1 MVTDYFN
8 LLGLYFQRR
17 VLGRRPPLLAS
28 VKLTY
33 KCNLACRMCPFH
45 LRSDGADHTLG
56 WDAALK
62 LLDKLKALGTR
73 IAVLEGGE
81 PLLWR
86 DGPRGVADL
95 VQYAKGRF
103 LRVAATTNGT
113 LPLDVPVD
121 LLWVSLDGLKDEHDR
136 LRSSSF
142 DRVWGNLEKSRH
154 PNLYVHFTMHREN
167 WRGLEGL
174 AVKLRE
180 VPAVK
185 GITVQ
190 LFYPYGQGEW
200 PLALAGDERRAALEG
215 VLDLKRKGFPILNSS
230 NRLQAMIENN
240 WNCHED
246 ILVNADPDG
255 TITRGC
261 YARSR
266 GEVKC
271 GECGFT
277 PVAEASGAL
286 DLIPGSLLAGY
297 RIFLKNRQKALGF
310 GRQAKVPF
318 T

>member
-1 MVTDYFN
+1 MMTADFSSLFDFYIS
-8 LLGLYFQRR
+8 RR
-17 VLGRRPPLLAS
+17 LLGRRTPLLAS

-45 LRSDGADHTLG
+45 LRPAGQNSGMKWGTVRRVLDTLK
-56 WDAALK
+56 DM
-62 LLDKLKALGTR
+62 GTR

-86 DGPRGVADL
+86 DGQRGVADI
-95 VQYAKGRF
+95 VNYAKGRF

-113 LPLDVPVD
+113 LSLDLPVD

-136 LRSSSF
+136 FRSGSF
-142 DRVWGNLEKSRH
+142 DRVWANLGKSRH

-167 WRGLEGL
+167 WKGLEGL

-180 VPAVK
+180 MPAVK

-200 PLALAGDERRAALEG
+200 PLALDGEDRRAALD
-215 VLDLKRKGFPILNSS
+215 VLALKRRGFPILNSV
-230 NRLQAMIENN
+230 NRLRAMIENT
-240 WNCHED
+240 WKCHED

-261 YARSR
+261 YARNR
-266 GEVKC
+266 GNVNC
-271 GECGFT
+271 RQCGFT

-286 DLIPGSLLAGY
+286 DLVPGSLLAGY
-297 RIFLKNRQKALGF
+297 RIFLKRK
-310 GRQAKVPF
+310 RV
-318 T
+318 